1 MLKSLRKHARYF
13 YVLFVLV
20 ILSFVLW
27 VPGMDRNDR
36 SQRETLARIG
46 DDVITQQ
53 EFWRSYD
60 NAQELY
66 RDVYKE
72 KYDDAMQAQLKRD
85 VLGGMIKGRILMIAA
100 AESGVSVSDQ
110 ELNDTIVSDPA
121 FSREGVFSVE
131 VYQNTLR
138 LNRMNPAMYEAAKRR
153 DLLLRKMTSVYEN
166 AVDLAPSEL
175 SGVSMDNELRAA
187 LGDALLDEK
196 RQGAV
201 LSFVNAYK
209 KRLKLEVNE
218 DLVL

>member
-27 VPGMDRNDR
+27 VPGMNRDDQG
-36 SQRETLARIG
+36 QRATLARIG
-46 DDVITQQ
+46 DEVITQE

-72 KYDDAMQAQLKRD
+72 QYDEAMQAQLKQQ
-85 VLGGMIKGRILMIAA
+85 VLNSLITGRILMIAA

-110 ELNDTIVSDPA
+110 ELNDTIISNPT
-121 FSREGVFSVE
+121 FSREGIFSAE
-131 VYQNTLR
+131 IYQNTLR
-138 LNRMNPAMYEAAKRR
+138 LNRMTPVMYESLKRR
-153 DLLLRKMTSVYEN
+153 DLLLAKMRSIYEN
-166 AVDLAPSEL
+166 AVDLSPSEF
-175 SGVSMDNELRAA
+175 SGVSQDNELRAA
-187 LGDALLDEK
+187 LEDAVLDEK

-209 KRLKLEVNE
+209 RRLKFEVNE
-218 DLVL
+218 NLVL